1 MKLYIHAGTH
11 KTATSSFQRLCHEN
25 RKLLI
30 THQIFY
36 PDFSSILPSVNHGI
50 IGRLIYENNI
60 DGAKNLIKAITKKA
74 ATTNC
79 NQILLSSE
87 LLENCLIDYNFAK
100 SFWDVIQH
108 GEFEATVWSYTKRNG
123 FDYLN
128 SLYSQLSTN
137 KGISIDYDYASSHIV
152 TQGYYC
158 ISDQFHPKY
167 YVFDIN
173 RRIELLR
180 AIIRPTALEIQ
191 SFEKF
196 TEGFPGKSL
205 IARIVPGNSVC
216 IEALEKCSKLIDKLA
231 CSLSPVE
238 IEENYLRNFLRIA
251 NNSLPEDEI
260 LIRNLIRR
268 RLKIKSQAQRKWKDR
283 LLAI

>member
-1 MKLYIHAGTH
+1 M
-11 KTATSSFQRLCHEN
+11 
-25 RKLLI
+25 
-30 THQIFY
+30 THQILY

-50 IGRLIYENNI
+50 VGRLLYENNI
-60 DGAKNLIKAITKKA
+60 DEAKNLIKVITKKA
-74 ATTNC
+74 ASTNC
-79 NQILLSSE
+79 NKILLSSE

-100 SFWDVIQH
+100 SFWEVILH
-108 GEFEATVWSYTKRNG
+108 GEFKEIFWSYTKRNG

-152 TQGYYC
+152 SQGYYC
-158 ISDQFHPKY
+158 ISDQFYPKY

-180 AIIRPTALEIQ
+180 DIIRPSALEIQ
-191 SFEKF
+191 SFEQF

-205 IARIVPGNSVC
+205 IAKIVPENSVC
-216 IEALEKCSKLIDKLA
+216 IEELEKCSKLIDKLA
-231 CSLSPVE
+231 CSLSPAE
-238 IEENYLRNFLRIA
+238 IENNYIRNFLGIT
-251 NNSLPEDEI
+251 NNSLPEDETV
-260 LIRNLIRR
+260 IRNLIKC
-268 RLKIKSQAQRKWKDR
+268 RLKIKLQAQEKWKDR